1 MTKMLSTLRGIV
13 QELNGINN
21 LQQALDTIAARV
33 QQAMQTEVC
42 SVYLFD
48 PETGRYILKATEGLY
63 KESIGRVMIA
73 PSEGLVGLVG
83 GREEP
88 INLEDAQAHPRYR
101 YFPETGEER
110 FRSFLGVP
118 IIHHR
123 RVLGVIVVQER
134 QNSRCFDE
142 GEEAFLVTIS
152 AQLAGVIAH
161 SEATGAIGGLSL
173 TGQEAE
179 DIAFDGVAGSPGVAV
194 GTGVVIFPPADLDAV
209 PDKRCEN
216 IEQEIARFQE
226 AVTAVREDIE
236 QVGERLAPQLRPE
249 EQALFE
255 VYLRML
261 DDHALPGEVETRIRD
276 QHWAQGALKE
286 VVNQYVRHFEMMGD
300 LYLRERAVDIRDLGR
315 RLLSHLQEGEPESRS
330 YPDNTILVSDE
341 LTPAMLGDVPAGQL
355 AGLVSVRGSSNS
367 HVAILARAMGVPTV
381 MGLVDV
387 PVAQLDSRD
396 LIVDGYEGQIFA
408 SPSTELRAF
417 YETIVEEEAELVR
430 GLEELRDKPCE
441 TLDGY
446 RMPLFVNTGLMTDVV
461 RSLNH
466 GAEGIGLYR
475 TEVPFMINERFPSEQ
490 EQRAYYREQLEAF
503 APADVTMRTLDV
515 GGDKA
520 LSYFPIVEENPFLGW
535 RGIRVT
541 LDHPEIFLV
550 QIRAM
555 LKASE
560 GLDNLRI
567 MLPMISN
574 VSEIE
579 EAQHL
584 IYRAWHEVQ
593 EEGYKLAMPRV
604 GVMIEIPAAV
614 YQVREMAARVDFISV
629 GSNDLTQYL
638 LAVDRNNPRVAS
650 LYHSYH
656 PAVLQALCQIA
667 QDCHDVGKP
676 VSICG
681 ELAGDPGGA
690 LLLMAMG
697 YDALSMNAASL
708 PKIKSVIRGV
718 DLNMAR
724 DLLSDVLTM
733 DSPHVIRSCVEL
745 GLRRAGF
752 GRYVRPERSGA
763 PVRAERSR
771 SPSHA
776 VAAEITGR
784 DDS

>member
-1 MTKMLSTLRGIV
+1 MTTMLSTLRSIV

-21 LQQALDTIAARV
+21 LQDALDTIAARV
-33 QQAMQTEVC
+33 QTAMHTEVC
-42 SVYLFD
+42 SVYLYD
-48 PETGRYILKATEGLY
+48 DKSGCYVLKATEGLY
-63 KESIGRVMIA
+63 KSAVGQVRIA

-83 GREEP
+83 SREEP
-88 INLEDAQAHPRYR
+88 INLEDAQKHPRNR

-110 FRSFLGVP
+110 FGSFLGVP

-123 RVLGVIVVQER
+123 RVLGVIVVQET
-134 QNSRCFDE
+134 QNSRRFDE

-161 SEATGAIGGLSL
+161 SEATGAIGGISIS
-173 TGQEAE
+173 GDQAR
-179 DIAFDGVAGSPGVAV
+179 DVAFSGVAGAQGVAI
-194 GTGVVIFPPADLDAV
+194 GTGVVVFPPADLDSV
-209 PDKRCEN
+209 PDKRCEDVDTE
-216 IEQEIARFQE
+216 IERFRA
-226 AVTAVREDIE
+226 AVSAVRDDVE

-261 DDHALPGEVETRIRD
+261 HDHALPGEVENRIREGL
-276 QHWAQGALKE
+276 WAPGSLKA

-300 LYLRERAVDIRDLGR
+300 HYLRERAVDIRDLGR
-315 RLLSHLQEGEPESRS
+315 RLLSHLQEGESETPE
-330 YPDNTILVSDE
+330 YPERTILVSDE
-341 LTPAMLGDVPAGQL
+341 LTPAMLGEVPQGQL
-355 AGLVSVRGSSNS
+355 AGLVSVRGSGNS

-381 MGLVDV
+381 MGLVDI
-387 PVAQLDSRD
+387 PVAQLDGRE

-408 SPSTELRAF
+408 SPSTELKAF
-417 YETIVEEEAELVR
+417 FESIIEEERELVK

-441 TLDGY
+441 TLDGH
-446 RMPLFVNTGLMTDVV
+446 RIPLFVNTGLITDVV
-461 RSLNH
+461 RSLSH

-490 EQRAYYREQLEAF
+490 EQKAYYREQLEAF
-503 APADVTMRTLDV
+503 APAEVTMRTLDI

-520 LSYFPIVEENPFLGW
+520 LTYFPIVEENPFLGW

-541 LDHPEIFLV
+541 LDHPEVFLV

-555 LKASE
+555 IKASE

-584 IYRAWHEVQ
+584 IYRAWHEVRD
-593 EEGYKLAMPRV
+593 EGYQLAMPQV

-614 YQVREMAARVDFISV
+614 YQVREIAARVDFVSV

-656 PAVLQALCQIA
+656 PAVLQALCQVA
-667 QDCHDVGKP
+667 EDCHDVGKP

-690 LLLMAMG
+690 ILLLAMG
-697 YDALSMNAASL
+697 YDALSMNASNL
-708 PKIKSVIRGV
+708 PRIKSVIRGI
-718 DLNMAR
+718 DMDMAR
-724 DLLSDVLTM
+724 GLLAEVLTL

-745 GLRRAGF
+745 ALRKAGI
-752 GRYVRPERSGA
+752 GRFIRPERSGSG
-763 PVRAERSR
+763 VRELAASR
-771 SPSHA
+771 
-776 VAAEITGR
+776 E
-784 DDS
+784 